1 MSLTSRG
8 FQIKSVRKSAKGTTR
23 DTVLSL
29 HQKQIQNFRDTS
41 GNFDNDRLSEYYLK
55 NGDLLMK
62 YYDMIHNHII
72 PTPDVTPKDIQG
84 SVLEY
89 MNISNRT
96 QSNKNTTTGGDDTS
110 KIQRDN
116 HLIYTTIPDETDIPI
131 QTNEYGPDD
140 IIQIQRSRIKKMDPM
155 TKEDIYEEF
164 YSNIDNSYIPQKYRR
179 KPVEVCHCPVCG
191 NEMILIPANANMFCE
206 KCGREDQV
214 LIDIDLPG
222 MKEQNK
228 DTSYFNYRKINH
240 FNEWLAQFQAKETTD
255 IPPEIYDMILLEFRK
270 ERRKDIS
277 DLTPKKLRG
286 ILKRLNMNKYY
297 EHIPHIINRLNGIP
311 PPRLSP
317 ETEETLRRMFREIQ
331 TPFMKHCPSWR
342 KNFLSYSYVLHK
354 FCRILGK
361 DEFLICFPLL
371 KSREKLYDMD
381 KVWKLI
387 CDDLGWEFHRSI

>member
-29 HQKQIQNFRDTS
+29 HQKQIQTFRDMS
-41 GNFDNDRLSEYYLK
+41 GNFDNDKLSEYYLK
-55 NGDLLMK
+55 NGDLLMN
-62 YYDMIHNHII
+62 YYDMINNHE
-72 PTPDVTPKDIQG
+72 PPKLPLDTKDVQG
-84 SVLEY
+84 SILEY
-89 MNISNRT
+89 MNLNNNKSNENNYT
-96 QSNKNTTTGGDDTS
+96 YTKIVEEPDNNIKNIEPDSDELTK
-110 KIQRDN
+110 KIRN
-116 HLIYTTIPDETDIPI
+116 RKHIPL
-131 QTNEYGPDD
+131 
-140 IIQIQRSRIKKMDPM
+140 
-155 TKEDIYEEF
+155 TKEEIYEEF
-164 YSNIDNSYIPQKYRR
+164 YSNIDSSYIPDKYRK
-179 KPVEVCHCPVCG
+179 KPTELCHCPICG
-191 NEMILIPANANMFCE
+191 NEMVLIPANANMFCE
-206 KCGREDQV
+206 RCGREEQV

-331 TPFMKHCPSWR
+331 TPFMKHCPTWR

-361 DEFLICFPLL
+361 DEFLVCFPLL

>member
-1 MSLTSRG
+1 MNLNRSKTIDNQNSSIDSDNTIIHR
-8 FQIKSVRKSAKGTTR
+8 IYNEDSEENVKTRARKK
-23 DTVLSL
+23 
-29 HQKQIQNFRDTS
+29 
-41 GNFDNDRLSEYYLK
+41 
-55 NGDLLMK
+55 
-62 YYDMIHNHII
+62 
-72 PTPDVTPKDIQG
+72 
-84 SVLEY
+84 
-89 MNISNRT
+89 RT
-96 QSNKNTTTGGDDTS
+96 E
-110 KIQRDN
+110 
-116 HLIYTTIPDETDIPI
+116 PV
-131 QTNEYGPDD
+131 
-140 IIQIQRSRIKKMDPM
+140 

-179 KPVEVCHCPVCG
+179 KPMEVCHCPVCG

-270 ERRKDIS
+270 ERKKDIS

-361 DEFLICFPLL
+361 DEFLVCFPLL

-381 KVWKLI
+381 KVWRLI